1 MEAERSRGMGIM
13 KKLFRIDRY
22 HKALIETE
30 LSRLGIHR
38 SQHHVLMYLY
48 FCPEAPTQDQIA
60 KNMEISPAAVAVTL
74 KKLEAAGL
82 VERVVRRENGR
93 EKEVRLTQQGKDIAD
108 TTVGLLQRTDEMI
121 TEGFSEKDKLSRH
134 KYENVYSEYCKRKLG
149 IGMRNYIEC
158 EAQRE
163 LIIEGLKDADS
174 PLEISSQE

>member
-1 MEAERSRGMGIM
+1 MEAERSRGMEIM

-38 SQHHVLMYLY
+38 SQHHVLMYLS

-121 TEGFSEKDKLSRH
+121 TEGFTEKELEKLESFLDRMGENLKRAYAASGASGPERSE
-134 KYENVYSEYCKRKLG
+134 G
-149 IGMRNYIEC
+149 
-158 EAQRE
+158 
-163 LIIEGLKDADS
+163 
-174 PLEISSQE
+174 

>member
-1 MEAERSRGMGIM
+1 MEAERSRGMEIM

-38 SQHHVLMYLY
+38 SQHHVLMYLS

-60 KNMEISPAAVAVTL
+60 KNMEISPAAVSVTL

-121 TEGFSEKDKLSRH
+121 TDGFSEKELEKLESFLDRMG
-134 KYENVYSEYCKRKLG
+134 ENLKRAYTASGASGPERSEG
-149 IGMRNYIEC
+149 
-158 EAQRE
+158 
-163 LIIEGLKDADS
+163 
-174 PLEISSQE
+174 

>member
-1 MEAERSRGMGIM
+1 MEAERSRGMEIM

-38 SQHHVLMYLY
+38 SQHHVLMYLS

-60 KNMEISPAAVAVTL
+60 RNMEISPAAVAVTL

-93 EKEVRLTQQGKDIAD
+93 EKEVRLTRQGKDIAD

-121 TEGFSEKDKLSRH
+121 TEGFSEKELEKLESFLDRMG
-134 KYENVYSEYCKRKLG
+134 ENLKRAYTASGACGPERSEG
-149 IGMRNYIEC
+149 
-158 EAQRE
+158 
-163 LIIEGLKDADS
+163 
-174 PLEISSQE
+174 

>member
-1 MEAERSRGMGIM
+1 MEAERSRGMEIM

-38 SQHHVLMYLY
+38 SQHHVLMYLS

-93 EKEVRLTQQGKDIAD
+93 EKEVRLTKQGKDIAD
-108 TTVGLLQRTDEMI
+108 HMLPDHMHRG
-121 TEGFSEKDKLSRH
+121 G
-134 KYENVYSEYCKRKLG
+134 
-149 IGMRNYIEC
+149 
-158 EAQRE
+158 AQC
-163 LIIEGLKDADS
+163 
-174 PLEISSQE
+174 P